1 MRLNKSCSSG
11 QDFWSECVEN
21 HILSIKWT
29 FKLLMPMNKDKKVE
43 QAINFWI
50 EAIKPSQLVRY
61 SSSQEVVSRCR
72 SEFRFPTFHVDNG

>member
-11 QDFWSECVEN
+11 QDFWSECVVN

-29 FKLLMPMNKDKKVE
+29 FELQMPMNKDKKVE
-43 QAINFWI
+43 QAFQI

-61 SSSQEVVSRCR
+61 SSGQEVVSR
-72 SEFRFPTFHVDNG
+72 GK